1 MKNFA
6 EMTDT
11 KLGNIYDGMKS
22 DIAMKSL
29 AWRFLAPAEKENYLA
44 EMAEIRQEMIRR
56 GIYIVASFVNGSADE
71 QDARMDQTEKSIAR
85 IREQMAK
92 HEADG
97 KMDRVYSDKLSL
109 AEHMDKLDAMHQI
122 CGR

>member
-44 EMAEIRQEMIRR
+44 EMVEIRQEMIRR
-56 GIYIVASFVNGSADE
+56 GI
-71 QDARMDQTEKSIAR
+71 
-85 IREQMAK
+85 
-92 HEADG
+92 
-97 KMDRVYSDKLSL
+97 
-109 AEHMDKLDAMHQI
+109 
-122 CGR
+122 